1 MQEAQQAKQGLHSAA
16 ATYRAHDGGL
26 PVEHCKTKK
35 RQEREPLQQTR
46 LSTKQELLCS
56 EGADHT
62 GLPSLLTPTT
72 AVGVSV
78 I

>member
-1 MQEAQQAKQGLHSAA
+1 MQEAQQAKQGLRSAA
-16 ATYRAHDGGL
+16 VTYRAHDGGL

-46 LSTKQELLCS
+46 VSTNKELLCS
-56 EGADHT
+56 EGADHI

-72 AVGVSV
+72 TVGISA